1 MALTGYGK
9 DEALA
14 GVIAKMTYV
23 GLFTS
28 APFAPTSPTAINAS
42 LINMTGAK
50 AKGFLNGKIVVF
62 PEVTGSVTG
71 IVAER
76 PYYVVGEATN
86 GFEVSAEEGGTA
98 VKVTGHELEV
108 ASTKAALL
116 TELTGG
122 SYARVKT
129 TWGTPKGGEVNDTSA
144 EAIKVPAAT
153 TVAYA
158 GWWEGVSTGK
168 LMSVAKLENP
178 EPYVGEGEY
187 KVSADKLE
195 GSPTVA

>member
-23 GLFTS
+23 GLFSS
-28 APFAPTSPTAINAS
+28 AAFAPTAGTAVTAS

-50 AKGFLNGKIVVF
+50 AKGFTNGKIVVF

-76 PYYVVGEATN
+76 PYYVVGETTN
-86 GFEVSAEEGGTA
+86 GFEVSTEEGGTA
-98 VKVTGHELEV
+98 VKVAGHELEA

-129 TWGTPKGGEVNDTSA
+129 TWGTPKAGEVNDTSA
-144 EAIKVPAAT
+144 EAIKVPAAST
-153 TVAYA
+153 ITYA
-158 GWWEGVSTGK
+158 GWWEGASTGK
-168 LMSVAKLENP
+168 LMAVAKLENS
-178 EPYVGEGEY
+178 ETYTGEGEY